1 MTASLFSESDSAS
14 PTAALPSLESL
25 TSSTDPKQA
34 QQANAHLANSD
45 DESVSST
52 GSAASEY
59 IAPLS
64 GHAPDA
70 SIDGTS
76 VGAGEGGIRPESKEE
91 VTEQDKAV
99 SRLSLPDT
107 GLVICCDYDRLVA
120 LGVAAR

>member
-1 MTASLFSESDSAS
+1 MTASLFSPEDSSS
-14 PTAALPSLESL
+14 PTSALPSLESL
-25 TSSTDPKQA
+25 TTSDVVLDA
-34 QQANAHLANSD
+34 QLNATVAESD

-76 VGAGEGGIRPESKEE
+76 VGGSEGGIRPESQED
-91 VTEQDKAV
+91 VSDQDKKV
-99 SRLSLPDT
+99 ST
-107 GLVICCDYDRLVA
+107 NHV
-120 LGVAAR
+120 